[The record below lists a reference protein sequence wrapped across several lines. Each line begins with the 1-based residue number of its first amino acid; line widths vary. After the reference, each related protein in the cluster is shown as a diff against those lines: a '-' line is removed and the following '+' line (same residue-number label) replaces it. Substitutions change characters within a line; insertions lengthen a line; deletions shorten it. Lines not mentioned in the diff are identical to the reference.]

1 MEVELSYNSISEER
15 LLDTLEAPEV
25 GAQVV
30 FKGIVRN
37 HHQGRKVQ
45 HLYYEAYEAMALK
58 AMEELG
64 ETVRKQFEIYD
75 IVLAHRLGRLE
86 IGQIAVLIAVT
97 SAHRGVAFS
106 ACQYAIDELKKHIP
120 IWKKEVY
127 EEGSAW
133 LANAEALNPLPSP
146 SSSPSSSSSS

>member
-1 MEVELSYNSISEER
+1 
-15 LLDTLEAPEV
+15 
-25 GAQVV
+25 
-30 FKGIVRN
+30 
-37 HHQGRKVQ
+37 
-45 HLYYEAYEAMALK
+45 MALK

-120 IWKKEVY
+120 IWKKK
-127 EEGSAW
+127 SMKKA
-133 LANAEALNPLPSP
+133 PLG
-146 SSSPSSSSSS
+146 